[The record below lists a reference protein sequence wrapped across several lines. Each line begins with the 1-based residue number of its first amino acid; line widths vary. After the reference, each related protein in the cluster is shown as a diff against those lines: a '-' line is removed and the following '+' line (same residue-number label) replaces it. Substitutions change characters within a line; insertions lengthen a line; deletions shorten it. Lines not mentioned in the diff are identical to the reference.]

1 MQLEVTTRLRGAQ
14 VSAVVI
20 LIVIAI
26 ITNYVNVF
34 FVKIGTACWSYRKGK
49 SEFWN
54 FAFGIKIA
62 QRYFRDRFRVV
73 ILKLN
78 SKEYVDGVLKSK
90 VNFEFL
96 VNLFVS
102 ENDRI
107 H

>member
-1 MQLEVTTRLRGAQ
+1 MTFGTRL
-14 VSAVVI
+14 
-20 LIVIAI
+20 IALGHP
-26 ITNYVNVF
+26 T
-34 FVKIGTACWSYRKGK
+34 GLPAG
-49 SEFWN
+49 
-54 FAFGIKIA
+54 
-62 QRYFRDRFRVV
+62 RDRFRVV

-78 SKEYVDGVLKSK
+78 SKEYIDGVLKSK

>member
-1 MQLEVTTRLRGAQ
+1 MKFK
-14 VSAVVI
+14 I
-20 LIVIAI
+20 LCGFQEEKVKCASL
-26 ITNYVNVF
+26 TN
-34 FVKIGTACWSYRKGK
+34 
-49 SEFWN
+49 
-54 FAFGIKIA
+54 
-62 QRYFRDRFRVV
+62 RDRFRVV

-78 SKEYVDGVLKSK
+78 SKEYIDGVLKSK

>member
-1 MQLEVTTRLRGAQ
+1 MPASSGWN
-14 VSAVVI
+14 SA
-20 LIVIAI
+20 AI
-26 ITNYVNVF
+26 ECI
-34 FVKIGTACWSYRKGK
+34 
-49 SEFWN
+49 
-54 FAFGIKIA
+54 FALLLD
-62 QRYFRDRFRVV
+62 RDRFRVV

-78 SKEYVDGVLKSK
+78 SKEYIDGVLKSK

>member
-1 MQLEVTTRLRGAQ
+1 MIW
-14 VSAVVI
+14 VI
-20 LIVIAI
+20 WIQIASYDNCDLKIFAIVE
-26 ITNYVNVF
+26 T
-34 FVKIGTACWSYRKGK
+34 
-49 SEFWN
+49 
-54 FAFGIKIA
+54 
-62 QRYFRDRFRVV
+62 RDRFRVV

-78 SKEYVDGVLKSK
+78 SKEYIDGVLKSK

>member
-1 MQLEVTTRLRGAQ
+1 MEVELSLRIYYWLHCISLDFNTGG
-14 VSAVVI
+14 
-20 LIVIAI
+20 
-26 ITNYVNVF
+26 VNVVFKFMVVRLF
-34 FVKIGTACWSYRKGK
+34 FCSVYGL
-49 SEFWN
+49 N
-54 FAFGIKIA
+54 FRQKRDNF
-62 QRYFRDRFRVV
+62 QDTTTRDRFRVV

-78 SKEYVDGVLKSK
+78 SKEYIDGVLKSK

>member
-1 MQLEVTTRLRGAQ
+1 MRFERGRWYGLR
-14 VSAVVI
+14 
-20 LIVIAI
+20 AI
-26 ITNYVNVF
+26 DVRFSNQFSWEYISTY
-34 FVKIGTACWSYRKGK
+34 
-49 SEFWN
+49 
-54 FAFGIKIA
+54 
-62 QRYFRDRFRVV
+62 RDRFRVV

-78 SKEYVDGVLKSK
+78 SKEYIDGVLKSK

>member
-1 MQLEVTTRLRGAQ
+1 MNQKSLENAKHSNYLIRKYGSYQIIPSGVLLQLKLAPE
-14 VSAVVI
+14 
-20 LIVIAI
+20 
-26 ITNYVNVF
+26 Y
-34 FVKIGTACWSYRKGK
+34 
-49 SEFWN
+49 
-54 FAFGIKIA
+54 
-62 QRYFRDRFRVV
+62 RDRFRVV

-78 SKEYVDGVLKSK
+78 SKEYIDGVLKSK

>member
-1 MQLEVTTRLRGAQ
+1 MKEST
-14 VSAVVI
+14 
-20 LIVIAI
+20 
-26 ITNYVNVF
+26 
-34 FVKIGTACWSYRKGK
+34 
-49 SEFWN
+49 
-54 FAFGIKIA
+54 
-62 QRYFRDRFRVV
+62 RDRFRVV

-78 SKEYVDGVLKSK
+78 SKKYIDGILKSK

>member
-1 MQLEVTTRLRGAQ
+1 MP
-14 VSAVVI
+14 
-20 LIVIAI
+20 
-26 ITNYVNVF
+26 NYVPFLQHSQKADMYSLSLMVTRHF
-34 FVKIGTACWSYRKGK
+34 FCWQIMIG
-49 SEFWN
+49 
-54 FAFGIKIA
+54 
-62 QRYFRDRFRVV
+62 FRDRFRVV

-78 SKEYVDGVLKSK
+78 SKKYIDGVLKSK

>member
-1 MQLEVTTRLRGAQ
+1 ML
-14 VSAVVI
+14 
-20 LIVIAI
+20 
-26 ITNYVNVF
+26 
-34 FVKIGTACWSYRKGK
+34 
-49 SEFWN
+49 
-54 FAFGIKIA
+54 FAFDEKSGAKSILTT
-62 QRYFRDRFRVV
+62 RDRFRVV

-78 SKEYVDGVLKSK
+78 SKEYIDGVLKSK

>member
-1 MQLEVTTRLRGAQ
+1 M
-14 VSAVVI
+14 VV
-20 LIVIAI
+20 LHP
-26 ITNYVNVF
+26 
-34 FVKIGTACWSYRKGK
+34 SMLD
-49 SEFWN
+49 
-54 FAFGIKIA
+54 
-62 QRYFRDRFRVV
+62 RDRFRVV

-78 SKEYVDGVLKSK
+78 SKEYIDGVLKSK

>member
-1 MQLEVTTRLRGAQ
+1 M
-14 VSAVVI
+14 
-20 LIVIAI
+20 
-26 ITNYVNVF
+26 
-34 FVKIGTACWSYRKGK
+34 TAHLQKNSL
-49 SEFWN
+49 
-54 FAFGIKIA
+54 
-62 QRYFRDRFRVV
+62 QFRDRFRVV

-78 SKEYVDGVLKSK
+78 SKEYIDGVLKSK

>member
-1 MQLEVTTRLRGAQ
+1 MAGKFRT
-14 VSAVVI
+14 SAV
-20 LIVIAI
+20 AS
-26 ITNYVNVF
+26 F
-34 FVKIGTACWSYRKGK
+34 FKNCTIRKIR
-49 SEFWN
+49 
-54 FAFGIKIA
+54 
-62 QRYFRDRFRVV
+62 QHRDRFRVV

-78 SKEYVDGVLKSK
+78 SKEYIDGVLKSK

>member
-34 FVKIGTACWSYRKGK
+34 FVQIGTACWSYRKGK

-54 FAFGIKIA
+54 FTFSIKNCSILYNL
-62 QRYFRDRFRVV
+62 RTCV
-73 ILKLN
+73 IFIK
-78 SKEYVDGVLKSK
+78 
-90 VNFEFL
+90 
-96 VNLFVS
+96 
-102 ENDRI
+102 
-107 H
+107 